1 MESLEAHRAEVH
13 GDSCQGENTK
23 RNIMEMWKCKFCE
36 EIFPTRNVLMKHNR
50 DGHMEHLNVCWR
62 FQKGSCYYGSSCW
75 FLHDQNLKTTM
86 PEYKCGICSEILENE
101 NDLMKHK
108 KINHTE
114 SVPYCKQINSCMFG
128 PRCWY
133 RHDGVNVDNEEM
145 NDPATNSELLK
156 KLIDMMEIFS
166 NKIVNI
172 EKNMN

>member
-1 MESLEAHRAEVH
+1 MFE
-13 GDSCQGENTK
+13 
-23 RNIMEMWKCKFCE
+23 F
-36 EIFPTRNVLMKHNR
+36 
-50 DGHMEHLNVCWR
+50 
-62 FQKGSCYYGSSCW
+62 
-75 FLHDQNLKTTM
+75 
-86 PEYKCGICSEILENE
+86 KCGICSEILENE

-108 KINHTE
+108 KENHTE
-114 SVPYCKQINSCMFG
+114 SVPYCRELNSCMFG

-133 RHDGVNVDNEEM
+133 RHDDVNVDNEEM